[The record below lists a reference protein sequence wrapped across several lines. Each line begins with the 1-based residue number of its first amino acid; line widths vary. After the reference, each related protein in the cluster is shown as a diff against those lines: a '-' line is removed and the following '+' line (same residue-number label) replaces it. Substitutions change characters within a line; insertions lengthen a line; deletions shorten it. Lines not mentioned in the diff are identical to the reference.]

1 MDIFIRF
8 ALHVAV
14 AFAAIRI
21 YKLVRRRRHAGI
33 RG

>member
-14 AFAAIRI
+14 AFAAIRV
-21 YKLVRRRRHAGI
+21 YKWARRKSRAGAG
-33 RG
+33 R